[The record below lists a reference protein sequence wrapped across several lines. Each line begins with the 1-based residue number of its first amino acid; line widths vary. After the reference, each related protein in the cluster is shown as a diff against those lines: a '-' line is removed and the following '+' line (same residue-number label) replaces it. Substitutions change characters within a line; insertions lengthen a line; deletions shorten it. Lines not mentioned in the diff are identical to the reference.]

1 MIVADTC
8 KINATNTGAPSVIAA
23 KTLKNKHE
31 YSFTAEEIENW
42 ETRVIDEDGFIYLR
56 LYTEVTGGGT
66 VTLTTTAPEE
76 EDPKPIVYPAAT
88 VYVTCGEK
96 EPDGAQNVT
105 VKVADEQDV
114 IIYDAASAK
123 VAEWHQLP
131 TDSPHSLKL
140 QPGDYIL
147 AGNKEK
153 IAIVIKN

>member
-8 KINATNTGAPSVIAA
+8 KINATNTGAASVIAS
-23 KTLKNKHE
+23 KTLKNKRE
-31 YSFTAEEIENW
+31 YSFTAEEIESW
-42 ETRVIDEDGFIYLR
+42 EPRVIDEDGFIYLR

-88 VYVTCGEK
+88 VHVTCGEK
-96 EPDGAQNVT
+96 EPSGAQNIT
-105 VKVADEQDV
+105 VKVSNEQDIV
-114 IIYDAASAK
+114 IYDAASVK
-123 VAEWHQLP
+123 VAEWHQTP

-147 AGNKEK
+147 AKKKKK